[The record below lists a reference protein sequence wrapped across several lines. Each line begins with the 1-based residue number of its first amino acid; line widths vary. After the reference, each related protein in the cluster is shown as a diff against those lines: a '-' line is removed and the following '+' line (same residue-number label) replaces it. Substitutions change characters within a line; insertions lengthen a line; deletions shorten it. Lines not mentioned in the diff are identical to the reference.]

1 MLPANGARE
10 DHFSQVASFFDQ
22 GVERIAMGN
31 GRNALFD
38 DGAIIEDFDDVVG
51 AGQRLRATRSKAA
64 KPLRLAVHVF

>member
-31 GRNALFD
+31 ARNALFD
-38 DGAIIEDFDDVVG
+38 DGAIIEDFGDVG
-51 AGQRLRATRSKAA
+51 AGQRLRAMRSKAA
-64 KPLRLAVHVF
+64 EPFRLAVHVF